1 MEPSAL
7 HQPLILASTSPY
19 RRELLQKLRLP
30 FEVGAPQVD
39 EAPLPQELP
48 AQTAT
53 RLAQLK
59 ALALADRYPSH
70 LIIGSDQVVNFK
82 GQALGKPGS
91 HDKALAQ
98 LLSFRGQCVTFH
110 TALCVWDASRRQA
123 HQALVDTQ
131 VYFRHWSDAQLDA
144 YLRLE
149 QPYDCAG
156 SAKSE
161 GLGVALI
168 ERMQGD
174 DPNALMGLPL
184 MALVSILRELHYPF
198 FGLPGN

>member
-1 MEPSAL
+1 MECTAL
-7 HQPLILASTSPY
+7 NQPLLLASTSPY

-30 FEVGAPQVD
+30 FEVCAPNVD
-39 EAPLPQELP
+39 EAALPQELP

-53 RLAQLK
+53 RLAQMK
-59 ALALADRYPSH
+59 ALALADHYPTH
-70 LIIGSDQVVNFK
+70 LIIGSDQVANFQ

-110 TALCVWDASRRQA
+110 TALCVWNGSTART
-123 HQALVDTQ
+123 HEALVDTQ

-156 SAKSE
+156 AAKSE

-184 MALVSILRELHYPF
+184 IALVSILRELHYPF
-198 FGLPGN
+198 FALAAD